1 LTRFL
6 SPARLA
12 AAGLILLVAVGVAL
26 FLIPSRSYLFLPDP
40 AHPLGP
46 LVKIASERDDD
57 DGGGI
62 YFVDVRFRKARLI
75 ERLFPGLQDGASLVD
90 ESQVKAPG
98 VSERQQRQ
106 VDLQEM
112 ALSQRIAT
120 AVALRYLG
128 YKVPG
133 LSDGALVDRV
143 LRDAPA
149 ARSLRPGDKIVALDG
164 RPVRTL
170 ADLRRI
176 VARHRAGETVVVR
189 YRRGGSLRS
198 ARLRLIKDPDNPRRT
213 IVGIV
218 PGLAIKLPVRVRIDT
233 RGVGGPSAGLAFAL
247 DILEELGRDVDHGHR
262 IAATGAIDETGAV
275 LPVGA
280 LKQKTLGA
288 REAHVD
294 VFLVPAGENAREA
307 RRYADGLRVVPVKNF
322 PQALHALAT
331 LPPKTTSNTS

>member
-1 LTRFL
+1 LKRFL

-12 AAGLILLVAVGVAL
+12 AAGLILLVAAGVAL
-26 FLIPSRSYLFLPDP
+26 FLVPSSSYLFLPDP
-40 AHPLGP
+40 AHSLGP
-46 LVKIASERDDD
+46 LVKIPSERDDR

-75 ERLFPGLQDGASLVD
+75 ERLFPGIQHGASLVD
-90 ESQVKAPG
+90 EDQVRAPG
-98 VSERQQRQ
+98 VTERQQRKA
-106 VDLQEM
+106 DLQEM
-112 ALSQRIAT
+112 EVSQQIA
-120 AVALRYLG
+120 AGVALQHLG
-128 YKVPG
+128 YRVPG

-143 LRDAPA
+143 LRGAPA
-149 ARSLRPGDKIVALDG
+149 ARALHAGDRIVTLDG
-164 RPVRTL
+164 ARVRNL
-170 ADLRRI
+170 PDLRRVI
-176 VARHRAGETVVVR
+176 SHHRAGEVVAVR
-189 YRRGGSLRS
+189 YRRGKSLRS
-198 ARLRLIKDPDNPRRT
+198 ARFRLVKDPDDPRRT
-213 IVGIV
+213 IVGII
-218 PGLAIKLPVRVRIDT
+218 PGLEIKLPLRVRIDT

-247 DILEELGRDVDHGHR
+247 DVVEELGRDVDRGHR
-262 IAATGAIDETGAV
+262 VAATGAIDENGSV

-331 LPPKTTSNTS
+331 LPAKTTTNAS